1 MTNEQVKSSKKIT
14 VGLILSWIFGILFA
28 LTGFISVFSDPIPG
42 IVMLIMGAVLLP
54 PVNKFVDEK
63 WKFHLSGGMK
73 VVVLIIGFIIFGSTI
88 DTSKQQSNQ
97 VPAQQEQSISTTKQ
111 QKDEIKPTEEQ
122 PKTVSNE
129 KPVET
134 KKTEIIPT
142 PDEKPEPIKEVTIP
156 TEYKSALNKAMT
168 YAKTMHMSK
177 QGVYDQLVSE
187 YGEKFSADAAQYAI
201 DNMKADWNANA
212 LAKAKTYQNTMN
224 MSPSAIHDQLTSAY
238 GEKFT
243 KAEADYAIQHLND

>member
-1 MTNEQVKSSKKIT
+1 MTEQTTSSKKIT
-14 VGLILSWIFGILFA
+14 VGLILSWILGVLFA
-28 LTGFISVFSDPIPG
+28 LIGIITVFSEPIPG
-42 IVMLIMGAVLLP
+42 IVMLIMAAVLLP
-54 PVNKFVDEK
+54 PVNKLVDEK
-63 WKFHLSGGMK
+63 WKLHLSGGMK
-73 VVVLIIGFIIFGSTI
+73 AVVIIIGFIIFGSTV

-97 VPAQQEQSISTTKQ
+97 PPIQQEQS
-111 QKDEIKPTEEQ
+111 
-122 PKTVSNE
+122 VSNTE
-129 KPVET
+129 Q
-134 KKTEIIPT
+134 KKATVPA
-142 PDEKPEPIKEVTIP
+142 
-156 TEYKSALNKAMT
+156 EYKSALNKATM

-212 LAKAKTYQNTMN
+212 LAKAKTYQNTMS

-243 KAEADYAIQHLND
+243 KAEADYALQHINN

>member
-1 MTNEQVKSSKKIT
+1 MTEQTTSSKKIT
-14 VGLILSWIFGILFA
+14 VGLILSWIFGGLFA
-28 LTGFISVFSDPIPG
+28 LTGIISVFSEPIPG
-42 IVMLIMGAVLLP
+42 IVMLTMAAVLLP
-54 PVNKFVDEK
+54 PVNKLIDEK

-73 VVVLIIGFIIFGSTI
+73 AVVIIIGFIIFGSTV

-97 VPAQQEQSISTTKQ
+97 PPIQQEQS
-111 QKDEIKPTEEQ
+111 
-122 PKTVSNE
+122 VSNTE
-129 KPVET
+129 Q
-134 KKTEIIPT
+134 KKATVPA
-142 PDEKPEPIKEVTIP
+142 
-156 TEYKSALNKAMT
+156 EYKSALNKATM

-243 KAEADYAIQHLND
+243 KAEADYAIQHLNN

>member
-1 MTNEQVKSSKKIT
+1 MTNEQAKSSKKIT

-28 LTGFISVFSDPIPG
+28 LTGIISVFSEPIPG
-42 IVMLIMGAVLLP
+42 IVMLIMAAVLLP

-97 VPAQQEQSISTTKQ
+97 APAQQEQSISTTEQK
-111 QKDEIKPTEEQ
+111 KDEVEPTEEQ
-122 PKTVSNE
+122 PKTVNNE

-134 KKTEIIPT
+134 EKTETIPT
-142 PDEKPEPIKEVTIP
+142 LDEKPEPIKEATVP
-156 TEYKSALNKAMT
+156 AEYKSALNKAMT

-187 YGEKFSADAAQYAI
+187 YGEKFSAEAGQYAI

-212 LAKAKTYQNTMN
+212 LVKAKTYQDTMN
-224 MSPSAIHDQLTSAY
+224 MSPAAIHDQLTSEY

>member
-1 MTNEQVKSSKKIT
+1 MTSEQVKSSKKIT
-14 VGLILSWIFGILFA
+14 VSLILSWIFGILFA
-28 LTGFISVFSDPIPG
+28 LTGFITVFSEPIPG

-63 WKFHLSGGMK
+63 WKFHLSGGIK
-73 VVVLIIGFIIFGSTI
+73 IIVIIVGFIIFGSTI

-97 VPAQQEQSISTTKQ
+97 PPVQQEQSVSNTEQK
-111 QKDEIKPTEEQ
+111 KDEIKTTEEKT
-122 PKTVSNE
+122 KTVNNE
-129 KPVET
+129 KTET
-134 KKTEIIPT
+134 IPT
-142 PDEKPEPIKEVTIP
+142 PDEKPEPIKEAIVP
-156 TEYKSALNKAMT
+156 AEYKSALNKAMT

-177 QGVYDQLVSE
+177 QGIYDQLVSE
-187 YGEKFSADAAQYAI
+187 YGEKFSTDAAQYAI
-201 DNMKADWNANA
+201 ANMKADWNANA
-212 LAKAKTYQNTMN
+212 LVKAKTYQNTMN

>member
-1 MTNEQVKSSKKIT
+1 MTNEQAKSSKKIT

-28 LTGFISVFSDPIPG
+28 LTGIISVFSEPIPG
-42 IVMLIMGAVLLP
+42 IVMLIMAAVLLP

-73 VVVLIIGFIIFGSTI
+73 VVVLIIGFIIFGSTV
-88 DTSKQQSNQ
+88 DTSKQQNNQ
-97 VPAQQEQSISTTKQ
+97 APAQQEQSISTTEQK
-111 QKDEIKPTEEQ
+111 KDEVKPTEEQ
-122 PKTVSNE
+122 SKTVINE
-129 KPVET
+129 KPET
-134 KKTEIIPT
+134 IPT
-142 PDEKPEPIKEVTIP
+142 PDEKSEPIKEATVP
-156 TEYKSALNKAMT
+156 AEYKSALNKALT

-187 YGEKFSADAAQYAI
+187 YGEKFSAEAGQYAI

-212 LAKAKTYQNTMN
+212 LVKAKTYQDTMN
-224 MSPSAIHDQLTSAY
+224 MSPAAIHDQLTSEY